1 MFFTIVVLD
10 HALARLASWRV
21 VVKGG
26 EGSNSVVRG
35 VGESVCVCVLKSEQC
50 CESRGTCVPILVT
63 FPVNQLRSAVH
74 QTRIRVPST
83 SCESS
88 SSSLSEVMPPIGV
101 LDIVTWST
109 GLELRY
115 KRIFLSSKKCFTI
128 VSSVHPLHR
137 PARPEGFEVE
147 TKTKT

>member
-1 MFFTIVVLD
+1 MVL
-10 HALARLASWRV
+10 
-21 VVKGG
+21 
-26 EGSNSVVRG
+26 SVVW
-35 VGESVCVCVLKSEQC
+35 GESVCVCVLKSEQC
-50 CESRGTCVPILVT
+50 GESRGTCVPILVT

-88 SSSLSEVMPPIGV
+88 SSSLSEVMPPRYR
-101 LDIVTWST
+101 T
-109 GLELRY
+109 GTRAISEFSFPLKNVSL
-115 KRIFLSSKKCFTI
+115 